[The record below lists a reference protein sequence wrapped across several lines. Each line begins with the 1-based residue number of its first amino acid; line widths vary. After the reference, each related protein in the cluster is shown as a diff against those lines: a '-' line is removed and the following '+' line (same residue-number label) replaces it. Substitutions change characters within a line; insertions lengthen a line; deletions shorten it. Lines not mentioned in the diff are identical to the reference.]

1 MSGFLKYGNV
11 KGESSDSGHKGWIDI
26 TAWKFDIARAITSA
40 TSTKGDRESS
50 NAEIGDLILSKHTD
64 SSTPK
69 LFIESCCGTGQDV
82 TLHLTK
88 TGAGS
93 GADVY
98 MEFILKNAL
107 ISNFAL
113 SGNDKSARRPQ
124 EVIAISF
131 VEIEIKYIQH
141 DEDGNAMAPV
151 AVGFD
156 TATNTKK

>member
-1 MSGFLKYGNV
+1 MSIFMLYEGI
-11 KGESSDSGHKGWIDI
+11 KGESSDQNHKDWIDI

-40 TSTKGDRESS
+40 TSTRGDRESS
-50 NAEIGDLILSKHTD
+50 NAEIGDLIVTKHTD

-69 LFIESCCGTGQDV
+69 LFIESCCGTGKDV

-98 MEFILKNAL
+98 MEIILKNAL
-107 ISNFAL
+107 ISKFSLA
-113 SGNDKSARRPQ
+113 GTDKSSKRPQ
-124 EVIAISF
+124 EAISISF
-131 VEIEIKYIQH
+131 VEIEIKYIQY
-141 DEDGNAMAPV
+141 DEDGNATAPV

-156 TATNTKK
+156 T